1 MRAVI
6 LCAGQGRRLLPQTA
20 EIPKGLLPV
29 AGERSIL
36 ELQLEAVAVCGVRE
50 ACVVVGHGASH
61 VEAFLSRRPVP
72 AIRTTTRMN
81 PFHDVSD
88 NLVSCWLARDALH
101 GSCLL
106 LNGDTLFEPEVLHR
120 LLAAPP
126 APICVATQR
135 KDAYDEDDMK
145 VDLDARGRL
154 RAIGKTL
161 PASRV
166 DAESMGVLRLRDN
179 GPARFRRALDD
190 AVRGRSSRRAAYP
203 AAI

>member
-29 AGERSIL
+29 AGDRSIL
-36 ELQLEAVAVCGVRE
+36 ARQLGALAACGIRE
-50 ACVVVGHGASH
+50 ACVVVGHGAAH
-61 VEAFLSRRPVP
+61 VEAFLARRPVP

-88 NLVSCWLARDALH
+88 NLVSCWLARDAVH

-106 LNGDTLFEPEVLHR
+106 LNGDSLCEPEVLRR

-126 APICVATQR
+126 APICTPTQR
-135 KDAYDEDDMK
+135 TAGYG
-145 VDLDARGRL
+145 A
-154 RAIGKTL
+154 
-161 PASRV
+161 
-166 DAESMGVLRLRDN
+166 
-179 GPARFRRALDD
+179 
-190 AVRGRSSRRAAYP
+190 
-203 AAI
+203 